1 MPIPISR
8 ETGTM
13 HFYFLPLGQICPNYG
28 TGFGAK
34 PRQPWLRTVEHDR
47 RCGLRDQ
54 PIQTPLLSKGGVAA
68 RSRKYREATLA
79 RADGVVG
86 SSSNKFVLVLEPTTL
101 NASRCRARASRP
113 SAPNKDAAR
122 YFIEVAS
129 TPPLLRRGV
138 WLAVNRSAAIGSLN
152 LFWTARP
159 GGRDFKKRIFPF
171 SA

>member
-1 MPIPISR
+1 MGRTPKATPA
-8 ETGTM
+8 
-13 HFYFLPLGQICPNYG
+13 LPRGHVCPNYG

-113 SAPNKDAAR
+113 S
-122 YFIEVAS
+122 
-129 TPPLLRRGV
+129 LCLRRGV